1 MLRKTISP
9 LRRGLGAALLGL
21 SLPAWSLNIMV
32 TNDDSC
38 NSEGINALMDAL
50 EAAGHQVTMYAPA
63 GEQSGRGGAVSTSI
77 GAAFDVSNVGFHG
90 PTGADDRYCVR
101 VPEANPAEGVEE
113 QITISATPK
122 DSALV
127 GLALMADNPPD
138 LVISGINDGQNIGT
152 TATSSGTVGATVA
165 AIAKGYPAIAVS
177 RNRFSG
183 DNGMSYT
190 DLARFVADVVA
201 ELEAS
206 RSDGEALLPPL
217 TGLNINNP
225 AGPPRGVVHT
235 VLGNQSDIRF
245 GPGAND
251 DGSAS
256 VNFEGLLTLEE
267 LVGDATLAEQL
278 AANPDA
284 SLQDF
289 ADAGV
294 DINDESSMSVAGYIT
309 ITTLDGDFTA
319 GLRKRELLQ
328 LKLRELSAGGE

>member
-1 MLRKTISP
+1 MGRGLAP
-9 LRRGLGAALLGL
+9 LRRGLGAALLGFA
-21 SLPAWSLNIMV
+21 LPAWSLNIMV

-38 NSEGINALMDAL
+38 NAEGINTLMDTL

-63 GEQSGRGGAVSTSI
+63 GEQSGRGGAISTAI
-77 GAAFDVSNVGFHG
+77 GNHYDVSNVGFHG
-90 PTGADDRYCVR
+90 PTGAANRYCIR
-101 VPEANPAEGVEE
+101 IPSENPAEGAEE
-113 QITISATPK
+113 EIVISATPK

-138 LVISGINDGQNIGT
+138 LVISGINDGQNIGF
-152 TATSSGTVGATVA
+152 TATSSGTVGAAVA
-165 AIAKGYPAIAVS
+165 ALGEGYPAIAVS

-183 DNGMSYT
+183 EEGMSFA
-190 DLARFVADVVA
+190 DVANFVVDVVA

-206 RSDGEALLPPL
+206 RTDSDALLPPL

-225 AGPPRGVVHT
+225 AGIPRGVVHT
-235 VLGNQSDIRF
+235 ELGSQSDINF
-245 GPGAND
+245 GPGVND
-251 DGSAS
+251 DGSTS

-267 LVGDATLAEQL
+267 LVGDAALAGQL

-284 SLQDF
+284 TLQDF

-294 DINDESSMSVAGYIT
+294 DISDESSMSVAGYIT
-309 ITTLDGDFTA
+309 ITTLDGDLTG

-328 LKLRELSAGGE
+328 LKLRALSAGGE